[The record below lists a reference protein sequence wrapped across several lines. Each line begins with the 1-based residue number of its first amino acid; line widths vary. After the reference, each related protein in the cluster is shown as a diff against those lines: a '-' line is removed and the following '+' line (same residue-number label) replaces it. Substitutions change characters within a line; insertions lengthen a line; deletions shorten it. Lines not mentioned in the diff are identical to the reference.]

1 MSKHHSTAELQRIA
15 TATAAPVRTR
25 VDRSFGLPS
34 GLYYGTV
41 GLYVAFLGVLTLAF
55 HNPELM
61 LPMAVIVGSIVF
73 GFGVNRTWAAMKP
86 ENDSKPATWG
96 QFASSGVQ
104 TLSGHL
110 TASEASIQV
119 LMLPVLILFWGVSV
133 AVISAVVR

>member
-34 GLYYGTV
+34 GLYYATV
-41 GLYVAFLGVLTLAF
+41 GLYVAFIGIMTTAF
-55 HNPELM
+55 HNPELI
-61 LPMAVIVGSIVF
+61 LPLSVIVGSIIF

-119 LMLPVLILFWGVSV
+119 LMLPVLIFFWGVSV
-133 AVISAVVR
+133 AVIAAVVR

>member
-1 MSKHHSTAELQRIA
+1 MSKHHSIAELQQIA
-15 TATAAPVRTR
+15 TATSAPVRTR

-34 GLYYGTV
+34 GLYYATV
-41 GLYVAFLGVLTLAF
+41 GFYVAFMAVMTAAF

-61 LPMAVIVGSIVF
+61 LPLAVITGSIIF
-73 GFGVNRTWAAMKP
+73 GFGINRTWAAMKP
-86 ENDSKPATWG
+86 DNDSKPATWG

-119 LMLPVLILFWGVSV
+119 LMLPVLIFFWGVSV
-133 AVISAVVR
+133 AVIVAVVR

>member
-34 GLYYGTV
+34 GLYYATV
-41 GLYVAFLGVLTLAF
+41 GLYVAFIGIMALAF
-55 HNPELM
+55 HNPELV
-61 LPMAVIVGSIVF
+61 LPLSVITGSIIF

-86 ENDSKPATWG
+86 DNDSKPATWG
-96 QFASSGVQ
+96 QFASGGVQ

-110 TASEASIQV
+110 IPTCTDYNPRAHLRRPMV
-119 LMLPVLILFWGVSV
+119 MMRHG
-133 AVISAVVR
+133 

>member
-1 MSKHHSTAELQRIA
+1 MSKHHSTAELQLIA

-34 GLYYGTV
+34 GLYYATV
-41 GLYVAFLGVLTLAF
+41 GLYIAFIGVMTATF
-55 HNPELM
+55 HNPELI
-61 LPMAVIVGSIVF
+61 LPLAVITGSILF

-86 ENDSKPATWG
+86 ANGSKPATWG

-119 LMLPVLILFWGVSV
+119 LMLPVLIFFWGVSV
-133 AVISAVVR
+133 AVIVAVVR

>member
-1 MSKHHSTAELQRIA
+1 MSKHHTTAELQQIA

-25 VDRSFGLPS
+25 VDRTFGLPS
-34 GLYYGTV
+34 GLYFGTV
-41 GLYVAFLGVLTLAF
+41 GLYLAFLGLLISAF
-55 HNPELM
+55 HNPELL
-61 LPMAVIVGSIVF
+61 LPMAVIIGSIIF

-110 TASEASIQV
+110 TAAEASIQV
-119 LMLPVLILFWGVSV
+119 LMLPVLIVFWGLSV
-133 AVISAVVR
+133 VIIAAIVR